1 MLKIFTEKYSMFQ
14 VVNDLFMFTFVSEIV
29 KFQLIGKMLLN
40 GNPERLVFKF
50 LQMRTIAA
58 VCSEKIS
65 NGTKV
70 RHPMLLLWNWKD
82 LKHSCFPLHLSIV
95 SLFWGKLVSLEKIG
109 FKQKFKLYYLV
120 HIVLVDSVTSQ

>member
-70 RHPMLLLWNWKD
+70 RHPMLLL
-82 LKHSCFPLHLSIV
+82 
-95 SLFWGKLVSLEKIG
+95 
-109 FKQKFKLYYLV
+109 
-120 HIVLVDSVTSQ
+120 